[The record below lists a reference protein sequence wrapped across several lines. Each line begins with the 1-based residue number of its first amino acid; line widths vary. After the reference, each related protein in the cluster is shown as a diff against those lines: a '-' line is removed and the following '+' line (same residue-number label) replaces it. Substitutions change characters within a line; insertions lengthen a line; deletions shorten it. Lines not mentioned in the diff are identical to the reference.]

1 MKKKNLKHN
10 GLTLNKNI
18 ISSLKSSEING
29 GGTESCLADIDT
41 ACYTGACGTNNCGT
55 NNCGTNNC
63 GTNNCPPQTLD
74 CPRSIS
80 CQPVGIC

>member
-18 ISSLKSSEING
+18 VSNLKSSEVTG
-29 GGTESCLADIDT
+29 GRGTRSCLADIE
-41 ACYTGACGTNNCGT
+41 TNCATVNCGSNACPSAACPT
-55 NNCGTNNC
+55 NGCPPTA
-63 GTNNCPPQTLD
+63 NCPL
-74 CPRSIS
+74 SIS